1 MVLEKGV
8 KSELVKE
15 LQTKLNALGFKCGT
29 PDGEFGVLTV
39 EAVKAFQRSKRL
51 VDDGVVGTKT
61 ASLLGITLPA
71 APAKDGTSGSTKFAK
86 LSGVHPDV
94 IKVVELAATKTTMP
108 FIVTEGLRT
117 LARQQR
123 LVKSGASQTLNSKH
137 LPQSGGYGH
146 AVDLAP
152 YFDFDGDGKH
162 ELSWHLDHFY
172 PIAEAMRSAAKEL
185 GVRIRWGGCWQ
196 VLNSTTAPT
205 ASLVTAYSAE
215 RRKLGKRAFIDC
227 PHFELYTG

>member
-1 MVLEKGV
+1 MVLEKGN

-15 LQTKLNALGFKCGT
+15 LQTKLNALGFNCGT
-29 PDGEFGVLTV
+29 PDGQFGVLTV
-39 EAVKAFQRSKRL
+39 EAVKAFQRSKNL
-51 VDDGVVGTKT
+51 VNDGVVGIKT

-71 APAKDGTSGSTKFAK
+71 AQSGSSSSSKFAK

-108 FIVTEGLRT
+108 FIVVEGVRT

-137 LPQSGGYGH
+137 LPQAGGYGH

-152 YFDFDGDGKH
+152 YFDFDGDGDH
-162 ELSWHLDHFY
+162 ELSWHLEHFY

-185 GVRIRWGGCWQ
+185 GVRIRWGGCWT
-196 VLNSTTAPT
+196 VLNSTTDST
-205 ASLVTAYSAE
+205 ASLVTAYSAA
-215 RRKLGKRAFIDC
+215 RRKAGKRAFIDC

>member
-1 MVLEKGV
+1 MVLEKGN

-15 LQTKLNALGFKCGT
+15 LQTKLNALGFNCGI
-29 PDGEFGVLTV
+29 PDGQFGVLTV
-39 EAVKAFQRSKRL
+39 EAVKAFQRSKHL
-51 VDDGVVGTKT
+51 VNDGVVGVKT
-61 ASLLGITLPA
+61 AALLGITLPTETQS
-71 APAKDGTSGSTKFAK
+71 GTSSSSKFAK
-86 LSGVHPDV
+86 LNGVHPDV

-108 FIVTEGLRT
+108 FIVVEGLRT

-137 LPQSGGYGH
+137 LPQAGGYGH

-152 YFDFDGDGKH
+152 YFDFDGDGDH
-162 ELSWHLDHFY
+162 ELSWHLEHFY

-185 GVRIRWGGCWQ
+185 GVRIRWGGCWT
-196 VLNSTTAPT
+196 VLNGTTDAT
-205 ASLVTAYSAE
+205 ASLVTAYSAA
-215 RRKLGKRAFIDC
+215 RRKAGKRAFIDC